1 MDHGLLLFRDHVH
14 EIAATPVVAVAVFAE
29 SYTFL
34 SFVLRIG
41 RIILPELMIAMCELA
56 FFLVRTVTI
65 LGEFFAEL

>member
-14 EIAATPVVAVAVFAE
+14 EIAATPVVAVFEE